1 MTTDIL
7 ATLVPAFPLF
17 GAIMTATL
25 RRSLKGNSAGI
36 LATLMIGLS
45 FACSVL
51 LFIGHE
57 VVGALHEAGMHQ
69 EVPPE
74 GATHIVKLFDWIH
87 VGNMNVPF
95 AFQIDALSL
104 TMMLIVT
111 GIGSLI
117 HLYSI
122 GYMHDDER
130 VATFFS
136 QLNLFTFAML
146 LLVMGANY
154 VMTFIGWEG
163 VGLCS
168 YLLIGFWYK
177 TPAYNYAARK
187 AFVMNRIGDLGF
199 VLGLAWLFSA
209 LGTLNYTEVMA
220 RAGSLST
227 ETITGI
233 TLLLFVGAIGK
244 SAQLPLFTWLPDAM
258 AGPTPVS
265 ALIHAATMVTAGIF
279 LIVRSSALFMFA
291 PITQDVIL
299 WVGLITALLTASIG
313 VFQNDIKKV
322 LAYSTVSQLGLMF
335 VALGLGAYSAA
346 MFHVTTHAFF
356 KALLFLGAGSV
367 IHALGG
373 EQDIRKMGG
382 LKGVTKVTYV
392 TFLIGTLAIAG
403 IPGFSGFFSKDA
415 ILMAA
420 YQEHPL
426 LYAATLG
433 VSLLTCFYMFR
444 LLFLTFFGTYRG
456 KVHPHESPLVMT
468 LPLMVLAVLSVVG
481 GALNLP
487 HLIGGHEMMKHYLG
501 TAADGISGEHLH
513 LEAST
518 EWILMGITVA
528 LITLMIALAYNRF
541 VKKTTLDPEANE
553 LPFFQRLI
561 ARKWLVDELYTKL
574 FERPYGWFSS
584 HFESI
589 AERQVMAPLV
599 VGTGSTANRVG
610 KLLRRLQSGNM
621 SFYLFSMVVGLIA
634 LLAWTLYHV

>member
-7 ATLVPAFPLF
+7 AALVPAFPLF
-17 GAIMTATL
+17 GAIVTAIL
-25 RRSLKGNSAGI
+25 RRSLKGNAAGI

-51 LFIGHE
+51 LFMGHE

-69 EVPPE
+69 EHPAE
-74 GATHIVKLFDWIH
+74 GGTHIVKLFDWIH
-87 VGNMNVPF
+87 VGGMNVPF

-111 GIGSLI
+111 GVGSLI

-122 GYMHDDER
+122 GYMHDDDR

-154 VMTFIGWEG
+154 VLTFIGWEG

-199 VLGLAWLFSA
+199 VLGLAWLFSVM
-209 LGTLNYTEVMA
+209 GTLNYTEVMA
-220 RAGSLST
+220 KAGSLPTS
-227 ETITGI
+227 TITGI

-299 WVGLITALLTASIG
+299 WVGLITSLLTASIG

-420 YQEHPL
+420 YQAHPL

-456 KVHPHESPLVMT
+456 KAHPHESPLVMT

-481 GALNLP
+481 GVLNLP
-487 HLIGGHEMMKHYLG
+487 HLIGGHETMKHFLG
-501 TAADGISGEHLH
+501 SAADGISGEHGEL
-513 LEAST
+513 APSI
-518 EWILMGITVA
+518 EWMLMGITVA
-528 LITLMIALAYNRF
+528 LIVLMIVLAYNRF
-541 VKKTTLDPEANE
+541 VKKTTLDPEADE

-561 ARKWLVDELYTKL
+561 ARKWLVDELYAKL
-574 FERPYGWFSS
+574 FERPYAWFSV
-584 HFESI
+584 HFDSI
-589 AERQVMAPLV
+589 MERRLMMPLM

>member
-1 MTTDIL
+1 MSWL
-7 ATLVPAFPLF
+7 LHAAMVPGFPLL
-17 GAIMTATL
+17 GAILIAIL
-25 RRSLKGNSAGI
+25 RRKLKGNSAGM
-36 LATLMIGLS
+36 LATAMIMLS
-45 FACSVL
+45 FAVSVVMFL
-51 LFIGHE
+51 HFHADDGP
-57 VVGALHEAGMHQ
+57 VVA
-69 EVPPE
+69 
-74 GATHIVKLFDWIH
+74 KLFDWIH
-87 VGNMNVPF
+87 VGSMDVPF

-130 VATFFS
+130 VASFFAM
-136 QLNLFTFAML
+136 LNLFTFAML

-154 VMTFIGWEG
+154 VLTFIGWEG

-279 LIVRSSALFMFA
+279 LIVRSSALFSFA
-291 PITQDVIL
+291 PFTQDVIL
-299 WVGLITALLTASIG
+299 WVGLITSLLTASIG

-403 IPGFSGFFSKDA
+403 IPGLSGFFSKDA
-415 ILMAA
+415 ILAAA
-420 YQEHPL
+420 YDANPAIWAVSL
-426 LYAATLG
+426 
-433 VSLLTCFYMFR
+433 VISLLTCFYMFR

-456 KVHPHESPLVMT
+456 KAHPHESPLVMT

-481 GALNLP
+481 GALNIP
-487 HLIGGHEMMKHYLG
+487 HVFGGHETMKHFLA
-501 TAADGISGEHLH
+501 TAADGISGEHLTLSH
-513 LEAST
+513 TT
-518 EWILMGITVA
+518 EWALMGITTA
-528 LITLMIALAYNRF
+528 LIAVVIVLAYTRF
-541 VKKTTLDPEANE
+541 VKKLTLDPEADK
-553 LPFFQRLI
+553 LPMFQRLI
-561 ARKWLVDELYTKL
+561 ARKWLIDELYAKF
-574 FERPYGWFSS
+574 FERPYSWFSA
-584 HFESI
+584 HFDSI
-589 AERQVMAPLV
+589 AERKLMVPLM
-599 VGTGSTANRVG
+599 VGTGGAANKLG
-610 KLLRRLQSGNM
+610 KALRRLQSGNM
-621 SFYLFSMVVGLIA
+621 SFYLFGMVVGLIA